1 MSWKLSWGLSFLL
14 FGVSDGH
21 IFFDFSNYC
30 PYVSVTQLIHN
41 HHLWGGRTT
50 DQEILSKILCLKWSQ
65 ILCLKWSQILCLKW
79 SQTLCLK
86 WFTITTCGAG
96 GQRIRTDP
104 LANCLVIGHQRINSE
119 ATFCSNWTRA
129 LYILYV
135 HTLHIVFVYFL
146 FQLNKGT
153 LHILYV
159 YICRRGGW
167 TL

>member
-1 MSWKLSWGLSFLL
+1 MDTFSS
-14 FGVSDGH
+14 
-21 IFFDFSNYC
+21 IFQIIALMYLWPNWFTITTC
-30 PYVSVTQLIHN
+30 GAAGQLI
-41 HHLWGGRTT
+41 R
-50 DQEILSKILCLKWSQ
+50 KFYKKKLCLKWSQ

-129 LYILYV
+129 LYILHLY
-135 HTLHIVFVYFL
+135 TLHIVFVYFL
-146 FQLNKGT
+146 FHLNKGT